1 MATKRR
7 TEDELI
13 EALNAKIKAL
23 KAAKKA
29 KLKGTSKV
37 ITKDSEGIAALSAAL
52 DAVAFAHKIT
62 LPNAIRVIAR
72 IRRAGLKIA
81 E

>member
-29 KLKGTSKV
+29 KLKGASKV
-37 ITKDSEGIAALSAAL
+37 LTKDSEGIAALSAAL
-52 DAVAFAHKIT
+52 DAVAKTHKIT
-62 LPNAIRVIAR
+62 IPNAIRAIAR
-72 IRRAGLKIA
+72 IKRAGLKI
-81 E
+81 ED

>member
-29 KLKGTSKV
+29 KLKGASKV
-37 ITKDSEGIAALSAAL
+37 LTKDSEGIAALAAAL
-52 DAVAFAHKIT
+52 DEVAKVHKIT
-62 LPNAIRVIAR
+62 VPNAIRAIAR
-72 IRRAGLKIA
+72 IKRAGLKI
-81 E
+81 ED